1 MRMKIKIAEVGG
13 KHGLKSAYALQKAL
27 DISPTMA
34 SRLWKGNFKQ
44 IGIETIEKLCEL
56 FKCSPGDLFVYERD
70 LPVADG
76 VRTALRIQTHL
87 TKIADAARAV
97 SELVKGNPV
106 NLPNIESSNDA
117 QSDDTELSKTENARF
132 APKLP
137 KATDGL
143 LSTVEVA
150 KRLNVSRKS
159 VSDYIVSGKLKATRG
174 KQNHNFVT
182 EADLTAFIESRT

>member
-1 MRMKIKIAEVGG
+1 MKIKIAEVGG

-27 DISPTMA
+27 DCSPTMA

-97 SELVKGNPV
+97 SELVKGNSA

-117 QSDDTELSKTENARF
+117 QSDDTELSKTENAPVTV
-132 APKLP
+132 PKVQ
-137 KATDGL
+137 KAADGM
-143 LSTVEVA
+143 LSTLEVA
-150 KRLNVSRKS
+150 ERLGLSRKS
-159 VSDYIVSGKLKATRG
+159 VNDYIIDGKLRATKG
-174 KQNHNFVT
+174 KQGHNFVS
-182 EADLTAFIESRT
+182 EADFIVFRDSRNV